1 MIYSVF
7 SLRIRSA
14 SVLLQSS
21 VLIDLWET
29 VVKLTESAGAQ
40 PYVPCT
46 KSMCSD
52 ERIQIVKRII
62 YNTQC
67 LHLINTLLC
76 TPPEFHSCQ
85 VLFTSIRIRYLSR
98 GHIEHQVRA
107 IDVSHA
113 AYKCPALCTL
123 YEVYVF

>member
-7 SLRIRSA
+7 SLRIGSA

-62 YNTQC
+62 LKHTIFAFDSY
-67 LHLINTLLC
+67 
-76 TPPEFHSCQ
+76 F
-85 VLFTSIRIRYLSR
+85 
-98 GHIEHQVRA
+98 
-107 IDVSHA
+107 
-113 AYKCPALCTL
+113 TL
-123 YEVYVF
+123 YTS